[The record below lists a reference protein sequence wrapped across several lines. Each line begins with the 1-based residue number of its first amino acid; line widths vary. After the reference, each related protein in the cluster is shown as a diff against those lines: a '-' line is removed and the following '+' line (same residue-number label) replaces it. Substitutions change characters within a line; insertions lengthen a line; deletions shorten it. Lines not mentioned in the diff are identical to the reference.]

1 MSKARGKLTAFEP
14 ANVAGLDTRIWQGKG
29 SAGAIDGVEF
39 SLEGEIVKAFG
50 YQRLLEWEKAAATKL
65 IKDRTAVIV
74 PGSDAPVNPLKDA
87 EVLTLGTFTW
97 GGVTELVVAYWV
109 PPSVADLTD
118 ADRGKVFIAVL
129 ETNKLRTI
137 YSYALGRTKPRPNKY
152 PRFTDAGQFLIITV
166 DGMKPRK
173 WDGRLLTMMGIHTV
187 PEPVQVAAMVG
198 LGDKKDEPTS
208 KPDSAGDFW
217 ESHCFDQDDA
227 TAAEVEY
234 YQTFMNMYGQESNLS
249 AVSNRLVLSDYLEV
263 SAKKSFT
270 PAVGGNASVGF
281 TSTVAGM
288 AGVGQSSSSAA
299 NYSVT
304 TEGAYN
310 EDTSGSNSR
319 QNVTRVTGTDA
330 GSPQNRRIVAFLDL
344 GDPPPEVDITHRLLY
359 RSISGQPPVALPRKL
374 GVASNTHFDVRRIVA
389 ASATPAPGPGENDP
403 PPPARW
409 CFMFRGRAYYRGEGS
424 ILYYSKLNFPEAVS
438 TTNFIEINTSDGDE
452 ITAWGASQDYAI
464 IFKRKSAFLLTHD
477 KSEEPVITPLQG
489 TFGAITDRAV
499 ITYDNNTYFLSDIG
513 FHLFD
518 GSSFKRLSSVLDQK
532 VKQLPMH
539 TRESATVFADRA
551 NNRVYISVNGNP
563 GVENNQVWA
572 IHTDNGAFTVIDNRP
587 VAAAV
592 PYKGEVILAAKDS
605 DDEYDLFLWGT
616 GYDLD
621 GTGFVGSYST
631 EWIELKNPH
640 SDKRFYKLL
649 MYFVQTGNIS
659 MTVSWYTDWDDRTPA
674 GSATFTLK
682 ADDAL
687 YWDDSTKTWSTSNKW
702 DEERLVSKFVDLKET
717 RDIGGLLAT
726 AQDITAKA
734 VRFEFKTTAANTPFR
749 LVGWQVVADDYGERA
764 EGTAKRD

>member
-50 YQRLLEWEKAAATKL
+50 YQRLLTWRKEQEGRGLVEK
-65 IKDRTAVIV
+65 
-74 PGSDAPVNPLKDA
+74 NPLENA

-109 PPSVADLTD
+109 PPFVAELTD
-118 ADRGKVFIAVL
+118 ARRGKVFIAVL
-129 ETNKLRTI
+129 ETNKLRVI
-137 YSYALGRTKPRPNKY
+137 HSYALGRTKPRPNKY

-173 WDGRLLTMMGIHTV
+173 WDGRLLTMVGIQSI

-249 AVSNRLVLSDYLEV
+249 AVSNRLVLSDYLDV
-263 SAKKSFT
+263 SVKKSFN
-270 PAVGGNASVGF
+270 PMFGGNASVGN
-281 TSTVAGM
+281 TINVGATTGYPAG
-288 AGVGQSSSSAA
+288 
-299 NYSVT
+299 YSVT
-304 TEGAYN
+304 TEGSYN
-310 EDTSGSNSR
+310 TSTSTSGDPLT
-319 QNVTRVTGTDA
+319 NVTRISGANA
-330 GSPQNRRIVAFLDL
+330 GSSQNRRIVAFLDL

-605 DDEYDLFLWGT
+605 GDDYNLFLWGT

-621 GTGFVGSYST
+621 GEAFTGSYST

-659 MTVSWYTDWDDRTPA
+659 MTVSWYADWDERTPA

-687 YWDDSTKTWSTSNKW
+687 YWDDSTKTWSTSYKW
-702 DEERLVSKFVDLKET
+702 DSRRLVSKFVDLKET
-717 RDIGGLLAT
+717 LNSV

-734 VRFEFKTTAANTPFR
+734 VRFEFKTTAVDTPFR

>member
-65 IKDRTAVIV
+65 IKDRISVIV
-74 PGSDAPVNPLKDA
+74 PGSKAPVNPLKNA

-137 YSYALGRTKPRPNKY
+137 HSYELGRTKPRPNKY

-173 WDGRLLTMMGIHTV
+173 WDGRLLTMVGIQSI

-249 AVSNRLVLSDYLEV
+249 AVSNRLVLSDYLDV
-263 SAKKSFT
+263 SVKKSFN
-270 PAVGGNASVGF
+270 PMFGGNASVGN
-281 TSTVAGM
+281 TINVGVATGYP
-288 AGVGQSSSSAA
+288 AG
-299 NYSVT
+299 YSVT
-304 TEGAYN
+304 TEGSYN
-310 EDTSGSNSR
+310 STSLSTADGTPLT
-319 QNVTRVTGTDA
+319 NVIRLSGTDA
-330 GSPQNRRIVAFLDL
+330 GSSQNRRIVAFLDL

-532 VKQLPMH
+532 VKQLPVH

-572 IHTDNGAFTVIDNRP
+572 VHTDNGAFTVIDNRP